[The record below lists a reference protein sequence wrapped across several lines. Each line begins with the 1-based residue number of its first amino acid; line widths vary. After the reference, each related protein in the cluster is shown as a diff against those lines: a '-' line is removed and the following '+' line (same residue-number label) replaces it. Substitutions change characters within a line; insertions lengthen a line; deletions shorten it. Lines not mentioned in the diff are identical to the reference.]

1 MLKTAYSHKKIFS
14 FPILF
19 VSFTL
24 LLFYSFT
31 LAHAQDRL
39 PLVVAPARQQMA
51 IDPGESQSSII
62 KCFNESII
70 PVSGTLKAVDFIV
83 SGVEGKPILLEGQTG
98 GGKYSASTWISLPYE
113 KAAIPSGA
121 VLTVQF
127 KVNVPKNALPGGRYV
142 AIYFEQ
148 AGANIRATTTPVQ
161 SGEMTITPRIV
172 GLVNIKVSG
181 PVTESASVREFSAPG
196 FAEFGPI
203 PVTLEIANAG
213 NYHITP
219 QGQVT
224 LSDFTGRQIK
234 QVALEE
240 KNIFPESSRIY
251 DIKVGSRLMIG
262 KFKLTLNAAYGETGQ
277 VLTRTLSLWV
287 FPWKLAL
294 AIILGITIIILSGIR
309 IWKGLKGKQE
319 KLEAEL
325 KEEISEVEEL
335 KEKFKDTVSSPKP

>member
-1 MLKTAYSHKKIFS
+1 MHKTK
-14 FPILF
+14 LF
-19 VSFTL
+19 FFTL
-24 LLFYSFT
+24 LLTIILNSLFFIPPA
-31 LAHAQDRL
+31 LAQDRL

-62 KCFNESII
+62 KFFNESII

-148 AGANIRATTTPVQ
+148 AGGGLGTTTALLQ
-161 SGEMTITPRIV
+161 SGEMVVTPRIV
-172 GLVNIKVSG
+172 GLVNIRVNG
-181 PVTESASVREFSAPG
+181 PVSESAFIREFSAPG